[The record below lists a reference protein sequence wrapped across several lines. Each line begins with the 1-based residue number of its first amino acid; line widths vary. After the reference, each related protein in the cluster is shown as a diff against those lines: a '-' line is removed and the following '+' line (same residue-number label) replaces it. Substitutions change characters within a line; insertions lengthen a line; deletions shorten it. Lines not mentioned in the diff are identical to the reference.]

1 MGWEHDSWFGNFPN
15 HNTRTFFCG
24 LIAEFTMETTNNRKW
39 LILAAVG
46 MGIFL
51 ATIDGSIVNVALPTL
66 VEELGTDFTT
76 VQWVVLAYLL
86 TVTTLMLGIGRLA
99 DMKGKKPIYTTG
111 FIVFT
116 IGSLLCG
123 LAANIYLLIGS
134 RVLQAV
140 GAAMTMALGMAIVTE
155 AFPASE
161 RGKALGI
168 TGAIVSIGIVLG
180 PTIGG
185 LILGILPWNWIF
197 YVNLPIGIL
206 GIYLVIRFV
215 PSTIPPGG
223 QRFDFWGA
231 ALLFV
236 SLLSLLLALS
246 FAQSSGFLSPIVFS
260 LLLAFAGFIFLFI
273 WLELR
278 IEQPMIDLPL
288 FSNLLFSTSLATGF
302 ITFIAT
308 AGTILLMPFYL
319 ENVLGYTPRQVG
331 LLLAVVPLATGVIAP
346 ISGSLSDR
354 FGSRRIT
361 VLGLSI
367 LVLGFMA
374 VSTLDAQTSALG
386 YVLRF
391 LPVGIGLGVFQSP
404 NNSAIMGA
412 APRHR
417 LGIASGMLAVNRT
430 LGQTTGIAVLG
441 ALWSRFV
448 FSAASSDQAI
458 LTAGV
463 TAAPPEAQVAGLQK
477 TFFIVI
483 GLMLVAL
490 CLAIW
495 ALRQERR
502 GVTLQNPQ

>member
-1 MGWEHDSWFGNFPN
+1 MMQTQNK
-15 HNTRTFFCG
+15 
-24 LIAEFTMETTNNRKW
+24 RKW
-39 LILAAVG
+39 LILIAVG
-46 MGIFL
+46 TGIFL

-66 VEELGTDFTT
+66 VNELGTDFTT

-99 DMKGKKPIYTTG
+99 DMKGKKTIYTAG
-111 FIVFT
+111 FIIFT
-116 IGSLLCG
+116 LGSLLCG
-123 LAANIYLLIGS
+123 LSASVYLLIGS
-134 RVLQAV
+134 RVVQAI

-168 TGAIVSIGIVLG
+168 TGAIVSTGIVLG

-197 YVNLPIGIL
+197 FVNLPIGVL
-206 GIYLVIRFV
+206 GTYLVIRFV
-215 PSTIPPGG
+215 PSVIPPGG

-231 ALLFV
+231 ALLFI

-246 FAQSSGFLSPIVFS
+246 FAQSSGFLSPIVLG
-260 LLLAFAGFIFLFI
+260 LLLSFAGFLSLFI

-278 IEQPMIDLPL
+278 IEQPMIDLRL

-302 ITFIAT
+302 ITFVAT

-319 ENVLGYTPRQVG
+319 ENVLGYSPRQVG
-331 LLLAVVPLATGVIAP
+331 LLLAVVPLAAGLIAP
-346 ISGSLSDR
+346 VSGSLSDR

-367 LVLGFMA
+367 LVLGFLA

-412 APRHR
+412 APRDR

-441 ALWSRFV
+441 VLWSRFV
-448 FSAASSDQAI
+448 FTASGSDPAI
-458 LTAGV
+458 LSAGV
-463 TAAPPEAQVAGLQK
+463 TAAPPGAQVAGLQN
-477 TFFIVI
+477 TFIFVI

-490 CLAIW
+490 CLSIW
-495 ALRQERR
+495 ALREERR
-502 GVTLQNPQ
+502 AATRRSPR